1 MHTLNNFTQFIS
13 LNVTHNTL
21 NNTDIT
27 LQLNYKALDLDGF
40 CTTQDTLDYEH
51 SCVDLAEYCEYCKKI
66 CEVE

>member
-1 MHTLNNFTQFIS
+1 
-13 LNVTHNTL
+13 L

-27 LQLNYKALDLDGF
+27 LQLNYKALELDGF